1 MLTPMIQDYY
11 WGLVDMERGSVQDIV
26 FVTPSPDL
34 NSYSTASLRPQPSLG
49 NSIEEE
55 NIPDQHTHLPAY
67 ELSKVLSV
75 DANYPANLVRW
86 GGGNFMA
93 VKKVESTMSCAHRG

>member
-1 MLTPMIQDYY
+1 MSLISLGSSVLTTST
-11 WGLVDMERGSVQDIV
+11 GSVQDIV

-86 GGGNFMA
+86 GGGGKLYGSEKSRINH
-93 VKKVESTMSCAHRG
+93 VVRS